1 MSGALALL
9 LNSLRRVRFLT
20 VTLGVLLAAFQL
32 LLTLVAGSIESSGGF
47 SDFSSL
53 IPDFMRELMGPAFV
67 SLMSFSGIVTVG
79 YFHVAVMG
87 ALMGL
92 TIAIATEP
100 AAEIDKGF
108 MDLVLSRPLARPW
121 VIARSIVLLVICSVF
136 VLLMM
141 ALGTWIGMK
150 YLAPAGAV
158 GPSVSL
164 IRSLA
169 FNLLLL
175 MLCWGGITLAFSSVS
190 RRRGVAGA
198 SAGLLALA
206 TFLLDYVARAW
217 EPAESVAW
225 LSPFRYYSPLDLVTG
240 AAFPAKNFWVLGGV
254 AVGGAAL
261 AFVFFSRRDI

>member
-1 MSGALALL
+1 MSGFIALL

-20 VTLGVLLAAFQL
+20 ITMGVLLAGFQI

-47 SDFSSL
+47 SDFSNL
-53 IPDFMRELMGPAFV
+53 IPDFMRQLMGPAFV

-87 ALMGL
+87 SLMGL

-100 AAEIDKGF
+100 AAEIEKGF
-108 MDLVLSRPLARPW
+108 MDLILSRPLARPW
-121 VIARSIVLLVICSVF
+121 VIFRSITLLAICSIF

-141 ALGTWIGMK
+141 TLGTGVGMK
-150 YLAPAGAV
+150 YLAPSGAI
-158 GPSVSL
+158 GPSAHL
-164 IRSLA
+164 IRSLTI
-169 FNLLLL
+169 NLMML
-175 MLCWGGITLAFSSVS
+175 MFCWGGITLAISSVS

-198 SAGLLALA
+198 LAGLLALT

-240 AAFPAKNFWVLGGV
+240 SAISVKNLLVLGGV
-254 AVGGAAL
+254 ALVGAAF
-261 AFVFFSRRDI
+261 AFASFSRRDI